1 MRDTIITVLLLLAYY
16 GITCFLCRG
25 VKLRTKDLCLCGLSA
40 ALTLILESIR
50 IPLPTGATIPCASMV
65 PLMLLAVLC
74 DYRLTFWAGW
84 VCGVVGVFLV
94 PAWQPVHWGQ
104 VFAEHLVCFS
114 CMGYVGIFGTDKRW
128 KILCGIA
135 LASALK
141 LCGHILSGVIFFS
154 QYAWEGWGAWGYSV
168 VYNISQNM
176 PLCILSAVIVLALS
190 LHTLKRA
197 IGKERVS

>member
-1 MRDTIITVLLLLAYY
+1 
-16 GITCFLCRG
+16 
-25 VKLRTKDLCLCGLSA
+25 
-40 ALTLILESIR
+40 
-50 IPLPTGATIPCASMV
+50 MV

-94 PAWQPVHWGQ
+94 PAWRPVHWGQ

-176 PLCILSAVIVLALS
+176 PLCILSAVIVLALP